1 MSWCSET
8 LSSWRDWGIKHDK
21 LNKHLSLDGLARNG
35 SDAVEQ
41 TDQTA
46 QTAVD
51 DVCMHV
57 LSCDWRHCLYLDE
70 GGQQFYRYKP
80 LR

>member
-21 LNKHLSLDGLARNG
+21 LNKHLFLDDLARNG

-51 DVCMHV
+51 DVCMH
-57 LSCDWRHCLYLDE
+57 
-70 GGQQFYRYKP
+70 
-80 LR
+80 